1 MQHLQSVLLQSST
14 SGGACKGSMCGPSEF
29 SAALQPC
36 FSAREADGRRNGCL
50 FDSQGQLLSTSCS
63 FQHPSQ
69 LTARTALLL
78 AYRAYHFGSLLHSFV
93 FFVQCVPFVGA
104 GCWMLDT
111 CACRMP
117 LRSNILS
124 YWTTVVQMSSSICN
138 KLNQFELVDSAQ
150 EVYCPF
156 VSI

>member
-1 MQHLQSVLLQSST
+1 MLQSST
-14 SGGACKGSMCGPSEF
+14 SGGACKGSMCGPSEL
-29 SAALQPC
+29 SAAFQPC

-50 FDSQGQLLSTSCS
+50 FDSQGQLLSTNCS

-93 FFVQCVPFVGA
+93 FVVQCVPFVGA

-138 KLNQFELVDSAQ
+138 KLNQFELIDSAQ
-150 EVYCPF
+150 EVYCSF